1 MRFLRSLSLRRQILS
16 LTILLLVPFV
26 IAGFW
31 LWNRTSDE
39 QDQQLRDEAGSVAAT
54 AGAYLTQYLSGID
67 SLASALV
74 LHPAVVSLQR
84 DEAGRLFSEV
94 LKHQPLLL
102 NIVCTDRTG
111 VIRGTG
117 IEARTTIGGTIT
129 LPYIA
134 DVVASG
140 KPVVSELLIGAVT
153 GKPTIIMGYPI
164 VDGPTLVGVLG
175 IGLDVAH
182 LQSLFNGVP
191 LPGGTGSV
199 ITLTDAKSRVLARSR
214 DADRY
219 IGKYSEPHP
228 VLPRD
233 VPRTQV
239 LTGLDGVK
247 RFYGSAVIDRGPWLL
262 SVGIPTSVASERL
275 MPLRVRNAV
284 LIIML
289 MAGYLLVALSLSHLF
304 SNNLDRLR
312 EGMQRIAAGDLSTPV
327 RHSMPNLELSELQN
341 SFVTMAGNLRDAHN
355 ALDRQIEQER
365 KVRETLQSLQ
375 RQIVRQERLAAVGV
389 LVSGV
394 AHELNNPLQAILGT
408 VELLERDPTL
418 TLPKTVLDEIAV
430 IKTQSGRAREI
441 IRNLSRFSSQQSGP
455 PAIINLRDVIT
466 EVVQLRRRNLHDSG
480 IELEIDATTER
491 RVYANFTEIEQ
502 VMLNFVI
509 NAQQAIESTDRAKG
523 RILIRL
529 FDTAKRVRL
538 EVQDDGPGVTAHD
551 ESKLFQP
558 FFTTKPVGKG
568 TGLGLSVSYGIID
581 SYGGTIGHRL
591 NDWGGATFFFELPAA
606 DNNDQTAVL
615 QRPVPP
621 LV

>member
-1 MRFLRSLSLRRQILS
+1 VRFLRSLSLRRQILS